1 MFWYIV
7 IILFTFV
14 IYSIIKLFKPFERF
28 ENEKKYLDGID
39 IIYWINLE
47 RSPDRKKNMEEM
59 FQDSAFSGILNERII
74 GVDGKK
80 DKIYDMIQVSK
91 HTANDSEYGCLLSH
105 LNAIKKFNESSY
117 EISLILEDDCTLEF
131 KKYWKKSVK
140 EIIQDAPTD
149 WEIIMLSYTDLH
161 NLTDWTKAKD
171 YTLNQTNLYS
181 TLSYIINKKGAKK
194 IVADCENLSC
204 YKDKVY
210 LLNTNEVHVADIYIY
225 KNAITYCYKY
235 PMFISRSNNESTI
248 HAEHLDVH
256 EKSKQIIIDQYEKM
270 IE

>member
-105 LNAIKKFNESSY
+105 LNAIKQINESNHD
-117 EISLILEDDCTLEF
+117 IALILEDDCTLEL
-131 KKYWKKSVK
+131 KKYWKK
-140 EIIQDAPTD
+140 
-149 WEIIMLSYTDLH
+149 
-161 NLTDWTKAKD
+161 N
-171 YTLNQTNLYS
+171 
-181 TLSYIINKKGAKK
+181 
-194 IVADCENLSC
+194 
-204 YKDKVY
+204 
-210 LLNTNEVHVADIYIY
+210 
-225 KNAITYCYKY
+225 
-235 PMFISRSNNESTI
+235 FIRF
-248 HAEHLDVH
+248 
-256 EKSKQIIIDQYEKM
+256 Q
-270 IE
+270 